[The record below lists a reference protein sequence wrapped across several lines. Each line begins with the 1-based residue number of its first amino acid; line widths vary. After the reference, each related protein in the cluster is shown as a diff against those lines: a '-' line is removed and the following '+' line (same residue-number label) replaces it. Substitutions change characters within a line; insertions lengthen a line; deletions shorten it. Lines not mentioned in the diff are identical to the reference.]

1 MVRGSRRIPSPSLL
15 LITRVKKHE
24 KSEKVNYFTAV
35 NWILC
40 RYTECLKL
48 RTYAAQCRTKVGA
61 YFSEYAG
68 FTARLE
74 TNQLK

>member
-15 LITRVKKHE
+15 LITTVKK
-24 KSEKVNYFTAV
+24 KSHEKVNYFTAV

-40 RYTECLKL
+40 RYTECLEL

-61 YFSEYAG
+61 FFSEYAG

>member
-15 LITRVKKHE
+15 LI
-24 KSEKVNYFTAV
+24 SEQQTKVNYFTAV

-40 RYTECLKL
+40 YTEPLEL
-48 RTYAAQCRTKVGA
+48 RTYAAQCRTKVRA
-61 YFSEYAG
+61 FFSEYID